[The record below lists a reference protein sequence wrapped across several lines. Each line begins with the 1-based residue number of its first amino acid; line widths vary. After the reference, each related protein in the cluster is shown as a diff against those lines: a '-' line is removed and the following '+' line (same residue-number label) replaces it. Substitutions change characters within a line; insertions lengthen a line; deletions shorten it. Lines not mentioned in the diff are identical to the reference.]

1 MGKKS
6 HTAAPS
12 MKLSS
17 PSKPTHPNPAALP
30 KLPGMHSAIGNLGVG
45 KMHKMT
51 GKC

>member
-12 MKLSS
+12 MKLNV
-17 PSKPTHPNPAALP
+17 PSKSTHPNPGALP
-30 KLPGMHSAIGNLGVG
+30 KLPGMHSAVKNLGIG
-45 KMHKMT
+45 KAHKMG